1 MCYKNAISFFPDQAE
16 SLMLFNSY
24 VFIFLFLPI
33 TLFIYFKLN
42 KRSWTRLSMVWLIV
56 ISLVYYG
63 WFNPIYVLL
72 IVGSILFNYAIGK
85 WLTRNKGADRLKR
98 KFVLIFGISGNL
110 LPLGYLKYADFF
122 ISNFNLFLPSRAPL
136 LHIALPIGISFF
148 TFTQIAYL
156 VDAHRGETE
165 EYPLSVY
172 ALFVSFF
179 PYLLAGPIVH
189 HREMTT
195 QYKQLKGRILDDSNL
210 TGGLYLFFIGLFK
223 KVVLADTLAGWVTN
237 GFDHAATLTLV
248 EAWAVSISYT
258 LQLYFDFSGYTDMAL
273 GSAEMFNIKL
283 PINFNSPYRS
293 FNIQEFWRRWH
304 ITLGRFVRNYIY
316 IPLGGNRMSEIRTLF
331 NLMVV
336 FFLVGLWHGAGWTF
350 VFWGCLHGGALAIH
364 RLWRQFN
371 IRMPRFLAWVL
382 TFNFVNAAW
391 IFFRAKTFEDALKVL
406 KGMMGMNGVVFP
418 ESLGRRWGGLQ
429 NYGVRFGQWLANIGG
444 DEKTIILIVVFMLI
458 ALVSR
463 NSNEIVAR
471 FKPNYYNLIFM
482 CVVAVMSI
490 LYLSSYSEFLYFRF

>member
-1 MCYKNAISFFPDQAE
+1 
-16 SLMLFNSY
+16 MLFNSY

-33 TLFIYFKLN
+33 TLLIYFGLN
-42 KRSWTRLSMVWLIV
+42 KRKWTRLSILWLIF

-63 WFNPIYVLL
+63 WSNPIYVLL
-72 IVGSILFNYAIGK
+72 IVGSILFNFATGT
-85 WLTRNKGADRLKR
+85 WLTRSSGADRLKK
-98 KFVLIFGISGNL
+98 KFVLILGISGNL
-110 LPLGYLKYADFF
+110 LLLGYFKYADFF
-122 ISNFNLFLPSRAPL
+122 ISNFNFFSHSQVPL
-136 LHIALPIGISFF
+136 LHIALPIGVSFF

-156 VDAHRGETE
+156 VDAHRGEAE

-179 PYLLAGPIVH
+179 PYLLAGPIIH
-189 HREMTT
+189 HKEVAT
-195 QYKQLKGRILDDSNL
+195 QYNPLREKVLDYRNM

-223 KVVLADTLAGWVTN
+223 KVVLADTLAGWVSN
-237 GFDHAATLTLV
+237 GFDHAVTLTLV
-248 EAWAVSISYT
+248 EAWVASLSYT

-316 IPLGGNRMSEIRTLF
+316 IPLGGNRGSEIRTFF

-350 VFWGCLHGGALAIH
+350 VVWGCLHGGALVIH
-364 RLWRQFN
+364 RWWRKFN

-391 IFFRAKTFEDALKVL
+391 IFFRAKTFGDAMRVL

-418 ESLGRRWGGLQ
+418 ESLGQRLRALQ
-429 NYGVRFGQWLANIGG
+429 NYGVRFGQSLLNLGG
-444 DEKTIILIVVFMLI
+444 DENTLILVGVFLLI
-458 ALVSR
+458 SLVFK
-463 NSNEIVAR
+463 NSNEMAAR
-471 FKPNYYNLIFM
+471 FKPNFLHLVFI
-482 CVVAVMSI
+482 CIVALTSI